1 MVLVQTKL
9 EQQHGLCLDS
19 IFLCGGELKC
29 DQITASLVLR
39 LECGNLHFLSKYMAE
54 IFCV

>member
-19 IFLCGGELKC
+19 IFLCRGELKC
-29 DQITASLVLR
+29 DQITASLVFKAGVRNFACCL
-39 LECGNLHFLSKYMAE
+39 
-54 IFCV
+54 